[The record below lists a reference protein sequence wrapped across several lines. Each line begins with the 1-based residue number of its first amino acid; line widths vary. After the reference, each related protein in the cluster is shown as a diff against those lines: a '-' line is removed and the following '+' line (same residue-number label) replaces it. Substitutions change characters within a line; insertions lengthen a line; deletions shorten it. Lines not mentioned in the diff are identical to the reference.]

1 VRRLRTTPGIQGA
14 GQGYDRVVPDEC
26 SVTSRL
32 RSGEAKALRSGGRRI
47 EDEGGVAAEGCGVQG
62 KTLTIGGLWDLAQCT

>member
-1 VRRLRTTPGIQGA
+1 M
-14 GQGYDRVVPDEC
+14 VPDEC